1 MKTLPLAEV
10 RNRLS
15 ALVDEVART
24 HEAVTITRNGVPAAV
39 VVSIEDYESIME
51 TLALLN
57 DPEDRD
63 RLAEAEESV
72 ATGDVTT
79 GEEMAEL
86 MRERVR
92 RERGAGAA

>member
-15 ALVDEVART
+15 ALVDEVVHT

-63 RLAEAEESV
+63 RLSEAEESV
-72 ATGDVTT
+72 AAGDVTT